1 MADYVRAGTCGACK
15 EFEFEGSGKKGYCRY
30 YRAYYLDS
38 DSCRHYEEDD
48 GRLSSGGGC
57 FLTTACCQYKGLSDD
72 CSELTTLRS
81 FRDNHL
87 LQSNEGRDLVEE
99 YYRIAPK
106 LIEKIE
112 QRPNAGDI
120 YEQIFAT
127 IRQIVDQINQ
137 EAYASATDCYKD
149 MVYTLQGK
157 LS

>member
-1 MADYVRAGTCGACK
+1 M
-15 EFEFEGSGKKGYCRY
+15 
-30 YRAYYLDS
+30 
-38 DSCRHYEEDD
+38 
-48 GRLSSGGGC
+48 
-57 FLTTACCQYKGLSDD
+57 
-72 CSELTTLRS
+72 
-81 FRDNHL
+81 
-87 LQSNEGRDLVEE
+87 VEE